1 MICGRVAGPW
11 PCGCHSRTAEVLAGA
26 KLDRLTHR
34 VHILEANGPSY
45 RLAEAKR
52 RLKAPGGKAKP
63 GG

>member
-1 MICGRVAGPW
+1 
-11 PCGCHSRTAEVLAGA
+11 VLAGA

-34 VHILEANGPSY
+34 VHVLEANGPSY